1 MSSQRTDKQVL
12 ERWDA
17 FRQNLQRETPAPVG
31 ESEAERNRRIARL
44 KGNFEEFCR
53 YYFPNYASAPFA
65 PFHLKFAKKVAASD
79 KIYIVRAWAREHAK
93 SVVSGLFVPLFEM
106 VNGRLFNML
115 LVSHSYDN
123 ACELLM
129 PIMVNLE
136 SNQRF
141 IHDYGQQKSW
151 RGWETGRFVTA
162 GGCSFRAI
170 GAGQS
175 PRGSRNEEKRP
186 DFILVDDI
194 DTDEEAR
201 NPVRLKKK
209 WDWVEQ
215 ALFPTLS
222 ISGRKR
228 FIFVGNIIA
237 KDGIIVRA
245 SKKADDF
252 EQINIL
258 DKKGNPSWAGR
269 YSLEDVTY
277 MLSKISYASG
287 QKEYFNNPISE
298 GTVFTDIRYGKVPPL
313 NKFRFVVNYC
323 DSSYKNSRT
332 NDFKAVVQ
340 VGELNGNYYIIRV
353 RLEQTILNTM
363 LKWFYDLKASVAEK
377 AQTYNYV
384 ECNGFQDAWYQDVF
398 MPALREMEKTA
409 GTLAVSPDD
418 RDKPDKFS
426 RIEGNLEPLNRRG
439 SLIFNEDERD
449 DPHMMRLEEQFKAI
463 EPNLPAHDD
472 GPDAVEGAVWIINNK
487 LRQLAPI
494 KVGHDRRSAKKW

>member
-1 MSSQRTDKQVL
+1 MRTDKQWL

-17 FRQNLQRETPAPVG
+17 FRKNLLRETPAPVG
-31 ESEAERNRRIARL
+31 ESDSAKKARIKHL
-44 KGNFEEFCR
+44 QSNFEAFCQ

-65 PFHLKFAKKVAASD
+65 KFHLNFARKIEKSD
-79 KIYIVRAWAREHAK
+79 TIYIVRAWAREHAK
-93 SVVSGLFVPLFEM
+93 SVVAGLFVPMF
-106 VNGRLFNML
+106 VKANGRMHNML
-115 LVSHSYDN
+115 LVSHSWDN

-129 PIMVNLE
+129 PLMINLE

-141 IHDYGQQKSW
+141 LHDYGTQKSW
-151 RGWETGRFVTA
+151 RGWEVGRFVTA
-162 GGCSFRAI
+162 DGCSFRAL

-194 DTDEEAR
+194 DTDEESK

-222 ISGRKR
+222 ITGRKR
-228 FIFVGNIIA
+228 MVFVGNIIA
-237 KDGIIVRA
+237 KDGIVVRA
-245 SKKADDF
+245 SKMADDF

-258 DKKGNPSWAGR
+258 DKNGVPSWKER
-269 YSLEDVTY
+269 YTLENVNY

-287 QKEYFNNPISE
+287 QKEYFNNPINE
-298 GTVFTDIRYGKVPPL
+298 GTVFRDIKWAKVPAY

-323 DSSYKNSRT
+323 DSSYKDSRK
-332 NDFKAVVQ
+332 NDFKAVIQ
-340 VGELNGNYYIIRV
+340 IGELNGDYYIIKA
-353 RLEQTILNTM
+353 RLEQTTLNQM
-363 LKWFYDLKASVAEK
+363 LVWFYDLISHVGERT
-377 AQTYNYV
+377 QVYNFV

-398 MPALREMEKTA
+398 MPALRNMEKSK
-409 GTLAVSPDD
+409 GTLAIAPDD

-439 SLIFNEDERD
+439 SLIFNEAEKN

-463 EPNLPAHDD
+463 EPGLPAHDD
-472 GPDAVEGAVWIINNK
+472 GPDATEGGVWIINTK
-487 LRQLAPI
+487 LRALDPI
-494 KVGHDRRSAKKW
+494 KVGQDRRTSKKF